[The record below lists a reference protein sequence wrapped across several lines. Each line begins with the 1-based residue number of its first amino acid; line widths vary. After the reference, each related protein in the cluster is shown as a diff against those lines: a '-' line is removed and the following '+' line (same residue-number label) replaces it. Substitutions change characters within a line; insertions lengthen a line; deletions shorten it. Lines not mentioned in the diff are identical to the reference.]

1 MGNRGSKSNT
11 QKGICKRA
19 TSRRFFNINSF
30 LYYKVYSE
38 RQRNLVFIKNSIPIV
53 NNTKLFST
61 LNSNNKLDPNYV
73 TGFSDGEGCFYI
85 GISPDNKCSSGFR
98 IKLSFQIGLHEKDKE
113 LLNLIKS
120 YFGVGKVSKLAA
132 DSVLYRVSSIEELKV
147 IIDHFDRYP
156 LITQKYK
163 DYLLFKQAFELIKN
177 KEHLSIEGL
186 RKILSIKSSINL
198 KLSSSLMNAFPD
210 IVAAIIPKMEE
221 RKILNYNWLAG
232 FTDAEGCFF
241 VAHKKSQASKLG
253 ETVWLKFILTQHSRD
268 ENLLRN
274 LIEIFECGRF
284 ITKNTKEYG
293 EFVVE
298 KYSDIRDKIIPFFE
312 KYPLYGIKKENY
324 LDFKKVSELMKNK
337 AQLTL
342 EGLEKIKQIKS
353 GMNKN
358 RK

>member
-1 MGNRGSKSNT
+1 M
-11 QKGICKRA
+11 
-19 TSRRFFNINSF
+19 
-30 LYYKVYSE
+30 
-38 RQRNLVFIKNSIPIV
+38 PIV
-53 NNTKLFST
+53 NKNKLFST
-61 LNSNNKLDPNYV
+61 QSTSNKLDPNYV
-73 TGFSDGEGCFYI
+73 TGFTDGEGCFYI
-85 GISPDNKCSSGFR
+85 GISPDNKSSSGFR

-113 LLNLIKS
+113 LLNLIKF
-120 YFGVGKVSKLAA
+120 YFGVGNISKLAG
-132 DSVLYRVSSIEELKV
+132 DSVLYRVTSIEELKI
-147 IIDHFDRYP
+147 IIDHFERYP

-186 RKILSIKSSINL
+186 RKIVSIKASINL
-198 KLSSSLMNAFPD
+198 KLSSSLMKAFLN
-210 IVAAIIPKMEE
+210 IVPAIVPEMKD

-268 ENLLRN
+268 ENLLKN
-274 LIEIFECGRF
+274 FIVIFGCGKLIA
-284 ITKNTKEYG
+284 KNTKEYG
-293 EFVVE
+293 EFIVE
-298 KYSDIRDKIIPFFE
+298 KYSDIKDKIIPFFE

-324 LDFKKVSELMKNK
+324 LDFKKVSELMQNK
-337 AQLTL
+337 AHLTL